1 MQMDFRSHHKVV
13 QALKADSY
21 SVAVATSAEIDTAGF
36 AEAVVIFDAG
46 TVGSSGTVDLIV
58 RDCATSGGTYGDLT
72 GAAFTQ
78 ITATNDDTVYVGRIR
93 LNSAT
98 AGTTDKC
105 ERYIKIQADVKVAAC
120 DLGVTVLL
128 LNATGTGVTL
138 NTMSFSID

>member
-1 MQMDFRSHHKVV
+1 MQMDFASHHKVV
-13 QALKADSY
+13 MGFKADNYGTGIDQDS
-21 SVAVATSAEIDTAGF
+21 SAIDTAGF
-36 AEAVVIFDAG
+36 AEAIVIFNAG
-46 TVGSSGTVDLIV
+46 TVGASGTVDLKV
-58 RDCATSGGTYGDLT
+58 RDSADNSTYADLT

-78 ITATNDDTVYVGRIR
+78 ITGTNDDTVYVGRIR

-105 ERYIKIQADVKVAAC
+105 NRYLKLRYTVGTAAC
-120 DLGVTVLL
+120 DFGVTVLL